1 MSNSDKRKFQH
12 GGKRPNSGR
21 KKKYPYMFKLEVGQA
36 CENLYRSIEAE
47 VALNANKHRVR
58 YYSELE
64 IYWHNAH
71 LIPIHQRR
79 EWLRSK
85 HGMQHTIDVE
95 IERDS
100 LNYTFSEMSKK
111 MRKVAFPPRV
121 PYGTRKKIIL
131 KVQERYKKYCLK
143 YKDVDNMWV
152 SYRQFERSLKA

>member
-21 KKKYPYMFKLEVGQA
+21 KNKYPYMFKLEVGQA

-111 MRKVAFPPRV
+111 MRTVAFPSRV
-121 PYGTRKKIIL
+121 PYGTRRKIIL
-131 KVQERYKKYCLK
+131 KVQERYKKYRLK